1 MIAVLDAYSLP
12 LAILAGALIVT
23 AIYEAFTW

>member
-1 MIAVLDAYSLP
+1 MLVILDAYSLP
-12 LAILAGALIVT
+12 TAIIAVGLILT

>member
-12 LAILAGALIVT
+12 LAVLFGALIIN
-23 AIYEAFTW
+23 AIYEAFQ